1 MERIVVAVALALA
14 GAAAGSQIAGLYIG
28 REAVLAIVGAALGAA
43 LLGLIPRRRW
53 HVVVTAA
60 ALGGVLFGLS
70 RWLPGPGTLTD
81 SLTHAGARL
90 LTSATP
96 VPSRVDTLA
105 LPVAATWLAVSAGS
119 ALTRGRRPGAAA
131 LPLVA
136 LAATML
142 VLAGPHA
149 GTNYRRTAVLVA
161 ALALLLVVV
170 RPLPAY
176 TRRAVPRLLRLARA
190 VAVAVALAG
199 GTLLLTPPLLT
210 GVTAAPPDL
219 RAYVVAPVQAPPQT
233 HPLSLVGRW
242 GVHPEQPLLRV
253 TANRPVTL
261 RWAVLGDF
269 DGTSWL
275 PATTYRAAGGERGG
289 VRDSGIA
296 ADDVHAEITVAELS
310 GTWLPV
316 PDGLRRVEGV
326 AIAVDEAS
334 GAVAVTD
341 GLRPGL
347 AYAVD
352 AAVPAPT
359 PAQLAT
365 AQLPRSAEFDRYR
378 ELPSGNT
385 GRIPELALTAA
396 GDGLPYAQALNL
408 ARWLKTTY
416 RYDPRAP
423 GGSGYPSIVRFL
435 TGAPAAGGG
444 RGTSEQFATA
454 YAVLARA
461 LGIPA
466 RVVVGFTAAT
476 GTGPVTVTAA
486 DARAWPEIY
495 LEPVGWVAIDVTA
508 PPVTSTTAPSASPRP
523 SLSAV
528 PEDSADPGAD
538 PSAAP
543 DVEIMTPEAEPA
555 DGVRG
560 SWLWLARITAVFPL
574 GFAVVALL
582 RIRRSRTRLAVAGD
596 AERVRGAWAE
606 LRDGARLGGVPLR
619 THWTATE
626 VVAAV
631 SDAVQVEPRD
641 DLAQAVNRAEFAEP
655 EADLAAGPAVA
666 QATDLIHRV
675 RRKANRR
682 RRLFWWLDP
691 RPLWWR

>member
-1 MERIVVAVALALA
+1 MERLVLALALA
-14 GAAAGSQIAGLYIG
+14 VAGTAAGGQIAGLYNG
-28 REAVLAIVGAALGAA
+28 REALLAIAGASLAAA
-43 LLGLIPRRRW
+43 LLGLIPSRRW
-53 HVVVTAA
+53 HLPIAA
-60 ALGGVLFGLS
+60 VGLVAVLIGLN
-70 RWLPGPGTLTD
+70 RWLPGPLDLTD
-81 SLTHAGARL
+81 AVTHAGARL
-90 LTSATP
+90 LTSASP
-96 VPSRVDTLA
+96 VPARADTLI
-105 LPVAATWLAVSAGS
+105 LPVAATWLAVSAAS
-119 ALTRGRRPGAAA
+119 ALARGRRPGAAA

-136 LAATML
+136 LAAAML
-142 VLAGPHA
+142 VLAGPQA
-149 GTNYRRTAVLVA
+149 GTNYRRTALLIA

-176 TRRAVPRLLRLARA
+176 TRRAVPRLLRLASA
-190 VAVAVALAG
+190 ALVAVALAG
-199 GTLLLTPPLLT
+199 GTLLLAPPLLS

-219 RAYVVAPVQAPPQT
+219 RAYVIAPVQAPPQT

-253 TANRPVTL
+253 TADRPVTL

-269 DGTSWL
+269 DGKSWL
-275 PATTYRAAGGERGG
+275 PATTYRAAGGDRGG
-289 VRDSGIA
+289 APNPAVAVDE
-296 ADDVHAEITVAELS
+296 VHAEITVAELT

-326 AIAVDEAS
+326 AIAVDEES

-352 AAVPAPT
+352 AAVPVPT
-359 PAQLAT
+359 PVQLAT
-365 AQLPRSAEFDRYR
+365 AQLPRSAKYDRYR
-378 ELPSGNT
+378 ELPTGNT

-396 GDGLPYAQALNL
+396 GDGLPYAQALKL

-416 RYDPRAP
+416 RFDPRAP

-435 TGAPAAGGG
+435 TGTQPGDD

-466 RVVVGFTAAT
+466 RVVVGFRAAT
-476 GTGPVTVTAA
+476 GNGPVTVTAA

-495 LEPVGWVAIDVTA
+495 LDPVGWVAIDVTA
-508 PPVTSTTAPSASPRP
+508 PPVTSTAAPTASPRP
-523 SLSAV
+523 SLSAE
-528 PEDSADPGAD
+528 PEDTPDGGDD

-543 DVEIMTPEAEPA
+543 DVEVMTPEAETPG
-555 DGVRG
+555 GVPG
-560 SWLWLARITAVFPL
+560 SWLWLAWTTALFPL
-574 GFAVVALL
+574 AFAVVALL
-582 RIRRSRTRLAVAGD
+582 RVRRTRLRLAGADD
-596 AERVRGAWAE
+596 AARVRGAWAE
-606 LRDGARLGGVPLR
+606 LRDGARLGGVPIR

-631 SDAVQVEPRD
+631 SDAVAVEPGD
-641 DLAQAVNRAEFAEP
+641 DLVRAVNRAEFAEAA
-655 EADLAAGPAVA
+655 EDLAAEPAVA
-666 QATDLIHRV
+666 QAADLIHRV
-675 RRKANRR
+675 RRKASRR
-682 RRLFWWLDP
+682 RRLLWWIDP